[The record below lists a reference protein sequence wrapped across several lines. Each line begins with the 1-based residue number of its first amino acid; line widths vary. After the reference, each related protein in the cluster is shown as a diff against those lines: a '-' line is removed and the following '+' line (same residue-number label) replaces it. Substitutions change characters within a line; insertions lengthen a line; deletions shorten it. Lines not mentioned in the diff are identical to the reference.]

1 MLTLLQIVLAPVVLI
16 SACGL
21 LCLALYNRF
30 SNIIS
35 RARAFHREMFDCQT
49 QLTKLGNPESDLA
62 AQLTD
67 RIAILSGQT
76 AQILARAAKIRAAL
90 FCLLLTIVCML
101 ACSLLLAAPV
111 PLVDPAQIANG
122 SAFNTPGTLH
132 TIVMLAGAV
141 FVVGIVLMI
150 AAMIFAVLELRTAL
164 DPVAIEHEEIT
175 EPESSL

>member
-49 QLTKLGNPESDLA
+49 QLTKLGNPGSDLA

-101 ACSLLLAAPV
+101 ACSLLLPPR
-111 PLVDPAQIANG
+111 PLVDPRRSPTALL
-122 SAFNTPGTLH
+122 SHPGH
-132 TIVMLAGAV
+132 APHDVMLAGTV
-141 FVVGIVLMI
+141 FVVGGVPRS
-150 AAMIFAVLELRTAL
+150 AEIFAAHELRTAL
-164 DPVAIEHEEIT
+164 EPVRIEHE
-175 EPESSL
+175 